1 LALILLTFGEAHI
14 LVKYVVDQVPME
26 APPGKVPDIHQVVI
40 FNGSR
45 NEDQKVS
52 VLMVFL
58 ELKGCCSIEMERVAE
73 SDLQKCCFL
82 TNQLI

>member
-1 LALILLTFGEAHI
+1 
-14 LVKYVVDQVPME
+14 
-26 APPGKVPDIHQVVI
+26 VPDIHQVVI

-45 NEDQKVS
+45 KKRQKVS
-52 VLMVFL
+52 VLTVFL
-58 ELKGCCSIEMERVAE
+58 ELKGRCSIEMERVAG

>member
-1 LALILLTFGEAHI
+1 
-14 LVKYVVDQVPME
+14 
-26 APPGKVPDIHQVVI
+26 VPDIHQVVI

-45 NEDQKVS
+45 NKGQKVS

-58 ELKGCCSIEMERVAE
+58 ELKDCYSIEMERVAG
-73 SDLQKCCFL
+73 SDLQNIL

>member
-1 LALILLTFGEAHI
+1 LALILLTFDEAHV
-14 LVKYVVDQVPME
+14 LVKHVVDLEPME
-26 APPGKVPDIHQVVI
+26 ALGKVPDLHQVVI
-40 FNGSR
+40 FNGGR
-45 NEDQKVS
+45 NKGQKIS

-58 ELKGCCSIEMERVAE
+58 EWKGRCSKEMERVAG

>member
-1 LALILLTFGEAHI
+1 
-14 LVKYVVDQVPME
+14 
-26 APPGKVPDIHQVVI
+26 VPDIHQVVI
-40 FNGSR
+40 FNGLR
-45 NEDQKVS
+45 NKDKKGS

-58 ELKGCCSIEMERVAE
+58 ELKGRCSIEMERVAV